1 VQRLKLLKKKYWET
15 KGSSLMC
22 PASLHYSNVNLLDPT
37 LGVPTRVGTGYLD
50 DGTKVTDT
58 RALARTRQR
67 RPFLHYSR
75 VQIHHD
81 PLPPFF
87 SGGPALLLLPPSTAA
102 ANPRARITRNASAPF
117 LAVARLCFS

>member
-1 VQRLKLLKKKYWET
+1 MCCVGGGYGSGNFKLPCAILIGVQRLKLLKKKYWET

-67 RPFLHYSR
+67 RPFPHYSR
-75 VQIHHD
+75 VQMHHD
-81 PLPPFF
+81 PLPSP
-87 SGGPALLLLPPSTAA
+87 PPSH
-102 ANPRARITRNASAPF
+102 
-117 LAVARLCFS
+117 